1 METGFQPHNLGLD
14 LPGAEIENYG
24 VLQMNIKKFPVD

>member
-14 LPGAEIENYG
+14 LPGAESENYDG
-24 VLQMNIKKFPVD
+24 LQMDIKKFPVD